1 MFTFL
6 FPVVHKFTLL
16 YAGLQSFRAI
26 SSSAK
31 PPLPPAQR
39 RHAQRAQ
46 SAPRR
51 GFLLAPAD
59 TQSDR
64 ARAEKPE
71 DDQQWLTFWLLYSLF
86 ELVQLGDFVLHYV
99 PFYGEASGQPPPSA
113 RPTRRL
119 GEA

>member
-31 PPLPPAQR
+31 LPLPPAQR

-46 SAPRR
+46 SAPRTA
-51 GFLLAPAD
+51 FC
-59 TQSDR
+59 
-64 ARAEKPE
+64 
-71 DDQQWLTFWLLYSLF
+71 
-86 ELVQLGDFVLHYV
+86 
-99 PFYGEASGQPPPSA
+99 
-113 RPTRRL
+113 
-119 GEA
+119 